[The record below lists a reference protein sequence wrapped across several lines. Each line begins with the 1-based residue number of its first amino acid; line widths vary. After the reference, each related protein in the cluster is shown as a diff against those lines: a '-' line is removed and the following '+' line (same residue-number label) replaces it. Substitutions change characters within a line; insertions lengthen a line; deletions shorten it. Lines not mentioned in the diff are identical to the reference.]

1 MERYEANEWESYVAA
16 VDIEAFG
23 EVCAKEI
30 MVAEAGLWLR
40 DFKAGKITPEDY
52 HNNLKKSGFENL
64 EVLIM
69 DVMEYKRYTGSIE
82 FSAEDNV
89 YFGKI
94 IDIRSL
100 ISYEGENKEQL
111 FEDFKGSV
119 DDYLTLCEENGIVPE
134 TTYNGD

>member
-1 MERYEANEWESYVAA
+1 M
-16 VDIEAFG
+16 
-23 EVCAKEI
+23 
-30 MVAEAGLWLR
+30 
-40 DFKAGKITPEDY
+40 KI
-52 HNNLKKSGFENL
+52 
-64 EVLIM
+64 
-69 DVMEYKRYTGSIE
+69 MEYKGYTGSIE

-100 ISYEGENKEQL
+100 ISYECENKEQL

-134 TTYNGD
+134 TTE

>member
-1 MERYEANEWESYVAA
+1 M
-16 VDIEAFG
+16 
-23 EVCAKEI
+23 
-30 MVAEAGLWLR
+30 
-40 DFKAGKITPEDY
+40 KI
-52 HNNLKKSGFENL
+52 
-64 EVLIM
+64 
-69 DVMEYKRYTGSIE
+69 MEYKGYTGSIE

-134 TTYNGD
+134 TTE